1 MLFWHSLSD
10 EVKSMTLVVSN
21 SSRSSSESTVLSIVK
36 RRLLGSDGSCGSS
49 ESFIICSYSWV
60 LISSDS
66 SSSSLRTEPFAF
78 CTGLATCSITT
89 GSPPFVPPTRE
100 PLAAS
105 CHTPASNWRPG
116 LCLRALRCSI
126 CISSSRWS
134 AGSLYRGSFTLM

>member
-10 EVKSMTLVVSN
+10 EVKSMTLVASN
-21 SSRSSSESTVLSIVK
+21 SSCSSSESTVLAIMK

-78 CTGLATCSITT
+78 CTGLATCSITI
-89 GSPPFVPPTRE
+89 GSPSVPPTRE

-105 CHTPASNWRPG
+105 CHTPASNWRTG

-126 CISSSRWS
+126 CISSSR
-134 AGSLYRGSFTLM
+134 